1 MMRKII
7 LLMTLAAAAAVGQEG
22 FVPAKPIHV
31 EPLGEIDVVPGAV
44 FADTVVLKLTVDVDG
59 RVAEAEIWSSSGDDE
74 IDAAALE
81 AGRKCLFVP
90 GTQDGEPV
98 ESYYQI
104 YYRLSAY
111 RTREYL
117 SAEEKARA
125 AEGKEPPAEENDA
138 GGN

>member
-1 MMRKII
+1 MRKII
-7 LLMTLAAAAAVGQEG
+7 ISLALAAAAAAGQDG
-22 FVPAKPIHV
+22 FVSAQPVHV
-31 EPLGEIDVVPGAV
+31 EPLGEIEVTPGAV

-59 RVAEAEIWSSSGDDE
+59 GVANVEIWSSSGDE
-74 IDAAALE
+74 AIDTAALAAAK
-81 AGRKCLFVP
+81 KCLFLP
-90 GTQDGEPV
+90 AQQDGEPI

-117 SAEEKARA
+117 SAEEKAEA
-125 AEGKEPPAEENDA
+125 AEKPPPEESGG